1 MKANYQSVNTYGELC
16 KAVGQSIVECRL
28 NGADVS
34 SVLAAEPRV
43 SLEQAT
49 CDNGEVRYGGKLAV
63 SFLYESMDG
72 ELCRAERGAEFF
84 HKAENPMVATAHVAY
99 GSLAVVNVKT
109 KREGGQIVVA
119 CVVEGEFSVCGE
131 SRYTY
136 LASGDDLQV
145 QKAVQVFCS
154 EREGVATVEEE
165 DEFECEYLQDVLL
178 HGETAAVTDVRVGV
192 GEVEICGEINL
203 HFCGKRQDGSLCPFE
218 RITPFKAQ
226 VTMDSA
232 MPQTPC
238 VATARVCAA
247 QVSLASDEERGK
259 SKIALSYRVETT
271 AKIEE
276 LEEIPVGVDAYSV
289 SVETELK
296 MQEVGGRYALSTETV
311 TERIHGAALLSAE
324 VGEACTLL
332 AAVFPKAT
340 AAVEYTD
347 QGVVLQGVID
357 GKAIY
362 KKGDGGVQA
371 VDVSLPFL
379 FPISGSK
386 TGAEAEEIKALE
398 CTVYGFSLRV
408 RASGETEA
416 EATLRVRLARYAPVK
431 ARFISDVVEGAK
443 KQEKSCAISVYVAH
457 RGDDLWTTAK
467 RLSLTPEA
475 LQESNPELTFPL
487 LGEERMVIYRQKREN
502 LEK

>member
-28 NGADVS
+28 NGSDVS
-34 SVLAAEPRV
+34 SLLAVEPRV
-43 SLEQAT
+43 SLEQAS
-49 CDNGEVRYGGKLAV
+49 CDNGEVRYGGKLLV

-72 ELCRAERGAEFF
+72 KLCRAERGAEFF
-84 HKAENPMVATAHVAY
+84 HKAEHPTIASAHVAY
-99 GSLAVVNVKT
+99 GELSVVNTKT

-119 CVVEGEFSVCGE
+119 CVVEGEFSIHGE

-136 LASGDDLQV
+136 LAGGEDLQV
-145 QKAVQVFCS
+145 QKTAQVFCS
-154 EREGVATVEEE
+154 ERKAAVALEED
-165 DEFECEYLQDVLL
+165 DEFECDYLQDVLM
-178 HGETAAVTDVRVGV
+178 HTETAVVTDVRVGV
-192 GEVEICGEINL
+192 GEVEISGEIHL
-203 HFCGKRQDGSLCPFE
+203 HFCGQRQDGSLCPYE
-218 RITPFKAQ
+218 RLTPFKAQ
-226 VTMDSA
+226 LTMDSA

-238 VATARVCAA
+238 LATARVCSA

-259 SKIALSYRVETT
+259 SKIALSYRIETT

-276 LEEIPVGVDAYSV
+276 LQEIPVGADAYSV
-289 SVETELK
+289 SVETELEI
-296 MQEVGGRYALSTETV
+296 QEVGGRYALNTETI
-311 TERIHGAALLSAE
+311 TERIHGSALLSAE
-324 VGEACTLL
+324 PNTDSTLL
-332 AAVFPKAT
+332 AAAFPKASAT
-340 AAVEYTD
+340 VEYTD

-362 KKGDGGVQA
+362 RKADGGAQA

-379 FPISGSK
+379 FPISVEKSDAK
-386 TGAEAEEIKALE
+386 ADEIKVLE

-408 RASGETEA
+408 RAGGETEA
-416 EATLRVRLARYAPVK
+416 EATLKVRFARLASVR
-431 ARFISDVVEGAK
+431 ARFISDVREGER
-443 KQEKSCAISVYVAH
+443 KQEKTCGISVYVAH

-475 LQESNPELTFPL
+475 LQESNPALTFPL
-487 LGEERMVIYRQKREN
+487 VGEERMIIYRQKREN